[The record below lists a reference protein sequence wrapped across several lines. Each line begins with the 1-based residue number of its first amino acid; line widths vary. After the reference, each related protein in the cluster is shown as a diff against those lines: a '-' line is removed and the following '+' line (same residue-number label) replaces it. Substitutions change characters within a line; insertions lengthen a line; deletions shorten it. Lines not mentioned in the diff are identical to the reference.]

1 MFLMGLISQFLQSLR
16 EKKKQN
22 SNRAEKRE
30 VVVMSRFLFFTFFG
44 GTVWHV
50 GSWFPDQGLSLC
62 PLNWKHRVLTTG
74 PLGKSH
80 LKKKFF
86 LLMSRFL
93 KDNQLNLCSPPL
105 KRFHSSSLG
114 CSVSG
119 DS

>member
-16 EKKKQN
+16 EQKKKN

-80 LKKKFF
+80 LKKKKI

-119 DS
+119 NS